1 MFQGSQHHHTG
12 RKRTKDRDADMHA
25 TRLLSKDTDTYF
37 YRKQKICT
45 FIESERYA
53 PLSKTKDTFL
63 PISKIIWFDLFF
75 FFSLLGTILCL
86 NFLMSSYFATI
97 FSSYSFSLSSYCFLF
112 SSFLTLSC
120 LFKVHCGVGVGV
132 GVPIIAEIIQI

>member
-1 MFQGSQHHHTG
+1 
-12 RKRTKDRDADMHA
+12 MHA
-25 TRLLSKDTDTYF
+25 TRLLAKDTDTYF

-112 SSFLTLSC
+112 SSFLTICC
-120 LFKVHCGVGVGV
+120 LFKVHCGVGVGFS
-132 GVPIIAEIIQI
+132 IIAEIIPI